1 MLQTLRRFLLGLPFF
16 LCACADDGT
25 CKIASVGDLQVL
37 NSRGSPIVKASV
49 NGHPVAFIVDS
60 GAQFSSIWPNQV
72 DKLGLVSQFRQV
84 RMHGVGGET
93 MGDIVIADKL
103 GLGSA
108 TASDVPF
115 IAVGNLFDGHA
126 IDGLP
131 VVGLFGADFLSSY
144 DVIFDLPEH
153 RINIYDIHGCKK
165 QLPEWR
171 GNFSKIKVEHWWRDS
186 TKIVLH
192 LKLNGHPIEA
202 FLDSGAFRTLISRD
216 DALEAGV
223 RKSDLK
229 QDRQGLGFG
238 IDDEKTA
245 RFFHRFD
252 SLELGSFRFNHPVL
266 SVAETDNSLLG
277 AEFLRHYQV
286 WIPQRGDWIYA
297 KPASAARTTPASAEP
312 NH

>member
-1 MLQTLRRFLLGLPFF
+1 MFQTLRRFLLGLPFF

-84 RMHGVGGET
+84 RMRGVGGET

-153 RINIYDIHGCKK
+153 RINLYDIHGCKK
-165 QLPEWR
+165 QLPEWQSD
-171 GNFSKIKVEHWWRDS
+171 FSKIEVEHWWRDS
-186 TKIVLH
+186 TMRKRRAFFIVSIVSNLVRFVS
-192 LKLNGHPIEA
+192 I
-202 FLDSGAFRTLISRD
+202 TLS
-216 DALEAGV
+216 
-223 RKSDLK
+223 
-229 QDRQGLGFG
+229 
-238 IDDEKTA
+238 
-245 RFFHRFD
+245 
-252 SLELGSFRFNHPVL
+252 
-266 SVAETDNSLLG
+266 
-277 AEFLRHYQV
+277 
-286 WIPQRGDWIYA
+286 
-297 KPASAARTTPASAEP
+297 SA
-312 NH
+312 